1 MPSGH
6 LPSIFTSINGWKSH
20 DTAER
25 INEPTIA
32 VRRQDYVNIY
42 HTITDLYTVYLLCRF
57 FQYDPK
63 SVRVLFL
70 DAHPNGSLDLLWTK
84 MFHSYTR
91 LGHLKNISSIE
102 YRELIWSQPQ
112 PKSEIDIQQGRTE
125 APSFLFDFR
134 EHILKQFP
142 IDYQTNSKINCQ
154 SLQIF
159 FLVRHNYVAHPRNP
173 TGKVS
178 RQLPNE
184 QQILDELK
192 KRFAQYPHINFTS
205 NHFENLSFA
214 EQLKII
220 INTDV
225 FVGMHGAGLTHVL
238 FLKNNRALI
247 ELVPR
252 TLSGNHFSL
261 IASMNKIKYYPCRLP
276 QSSHITTDLVYDCI
290 AKKVF
295 ELCPVTAAIASTTS
309 TIETSSTSIEILSN
323 RTVNS

>member
-6 LPSIFTSINGWKSH
+6 LPSIFTSINAWKSH
-20 DTAER
+20 DTVER

-63 SVRVLFL
+63 SVRVLFV
-70 DAHPNGSLDLLWTK
+70 DAHPKGSLDLLWSE

-112 PKSEIDIQQGRTE
+112 PASEIDIQRKRTE

-134 EHILKQFP
+134 EHILKQFA
-142 IDYQTNSKINCQ
+142 IDYQTNPKINCQ

-159 FLVRHNYVAHPRNP
+159 LLVRHNYVAHPRNP

-192 KRFAQYPHINFTS
+192 KRFAQYPNINFTT
-205 NHFENLSFA
+205 NHFENMSFA

-225 FVGMHGAGLTHVL
+225 FVGVHGAGLTHVL
-238 FLKNNRALI
+238 FLKSNRALI
-247 ELVPR
+247 ELVPHR
-252 TLSGNHFSL
+252 QLGDHFSL
-261 IASMNKIKYYPCRLP
+261 LASMNKVKYDPCRLP
-276 QSSHITTDLVYDCI
+276 VPSRITTDHIYDCI
-290 AKKVF
+290 SKRVF
-295 ELCPVTAAIASTTS
+295 ELCPVTAAIPSSTSTT
-309 TIETSSTSIEILSN
+309 ETSSTSIEILSN
-323 RTVNS
+323 RTVTN